1 MKKKT
6 ITYRGA
12 IRPAE
17 VNGTQ
22 QMKLQFFVDRFEQSG
37 RNFSGLIGLNR
48 TFLTELNAGIAVVEH
63 NIKIDGLILE
73 DDLIY
78 IEAHVVDIADKVF
91 TVKHII
97 KDGQTDEIKSS
108 AIIKTLMFDLSKRKA
123 ISLPDLIRTNLQKMQ

>member
-108 AIIKTLMFDLSKRKA
+108 AIIKMLMFDLSKRKA